1 MTELLW
7 IIIPV
12 SVLLFLYALFSRR
25 RRHPRF
31 YACSS
36 LLTKGEQ
43 PFYRTLK
50 AAAGQDFY
58 VCPKVRVAD
67 VINCDRHRLSWKAGG
82 WRVATWHLDFVLI
95 DPQTSAIRLCIELDD
110 KSHAYPKRRARD
122 MFLNAVMREAGVR
135 LLRLPYRRY
144 STADLAAT
152 IWQT

>member
-7 IIIPV
+7 IIVPV
-12 SVLLFLYALFSRR
+12 STLLFLYALFSGRR
-25 RRHPRF
+25 RPPRF

-67 VINCDRHRLSWKAGG
+67 VINCDRLSWKAGG

-110 KSHAYPKRRARD
+110 KSHEHPKRRERD
-122 MFLNAVMREAGVR
+122 MFLNAAMDEAGVR

-144 STADLAAT
+144 SAADLAAT
-152 IWQT
+152 IRQT